1 MPTLPEQWVAT
12 SWTSA
17 GAQPRS
23 RRRTRKACAWHRAS
37 SPLRSL
43 GRVRTLP
50 RWLALA
56 AATAVAAVVLD
67 RIGLPSASLF
77 AALLVGLAAALLPT
91 RMPEVST
98 NVFRV
103 AQAVTGV
110 SLGVYVQSS
119 SLNAVADAW
128 LPVAAVSA
136 ATLVLSLLCGW
147 ALVRTVGLDPPTAAL
162 GMVAGG
168 ASGIVGMA
176 RELGADD
183 RLVAVMQYLRVLVV
197 VILTPVLVALAFS
210 HPHGRDRGGAPASAP
225 LIGSLHDWLL
235 MGAALGVGALVAV
248 VTRIPAGSLLAPMVA
263 AAVLTLLVGDFQVPA
278 IVREPAFAAIGLQ
291 VGLRFTPKL
300 IRRAGRLLIPTLLC
314 VAGLLVA
321 CFGLALLLN
330 ATTDASLLDAY
341 LATTPGGLYAVL
353 AAAFGTGADTTF
365 VIAVQTLRLF
375 VMVLLAPVVVRRLVL
390 RNEGRI
396 VPAAD
401 ADPVART

>member
-1 MPTLPEQWVAT
+1 M
-12 SWTSA
+12 
-17 GAQPRS
+17 
-23 RRRTRKACAWHRAS
+23 
-37 SPLRSL
+37 
-43 GRVRTLP
+43 RVLP

-56 AATAVAAVVLD
+56 FATAVAAVVLD

-77 AALLVGLAAALLPT
+77 AALLVGLAAALTRP
-91 RMPEVST
+91 RMPQIST

-119 SLNAVADAW
+119 ALNAVADAW
-128 LPVAAVSA
+128 LPVAIVSA
-136 ATLVLSLLCGW
+136 GTLVLSLLCGW
-147 ALVRTVGLDPPTAAL
+147 ALVRFVGLDPPTAAL

-176 RELGADD
+176 HELGADD

-197 VILTPVLVALAFS
+197 VVLTPILVALAFS
-210 HPHGRDRGGAPASAP
+210 HPHGSDPGGAPSGAP
-225 LIGSLHDWLL
+225 VVGSLHDWALV
-235 MGAALGVGALVAV
+235 GAALALGAILAIA
-248 VTRIPAGSLLAPMVA
+248 TRTPAGSLLAPMVV
-263 AAVLTLLVGDFQVPA
+263 AAVLTLVVGDFQVPA
-278 IVREPAFAAIGLQ
+278 ILREPAFAAIGLQ

-300 IRRAGRLLIPTLLC
+300 VREAGRLLLPTLIC
-314 VAGLLVA
+314 IAGLLVT
-321 CFGLALLLN
+321 CFGLALLLT
-330 ATTDASLLDAY
+330 ATTDATLLDSY

-390 RNEGRI
+390 RIEPAR

-401 ADPVART
+401 SAG

>member
-1 MPTLPEQWVAT
+1 
-12 SWTSA
+12 
-17 GAQPRS
+17 
-23 RRRTRKACAWHRAS
+23 
-37 SPLRSL
+37 
-43 GRVRTLP
+43 
-50 RWLALA
+50 
-56 AATAVAAVVLD
+56 VLD

-77 AALLVGLAAALLPT
+77 AALLVGAAAALTPARVPDVPT
-91 RMPEVST
+91 
-98 NVFRV
+98 NAFRV

-119 SLNAVADAW
+119 SLNAVASAW
-128 LPVAAVSA
+128 LPVAIVSA
-136 ATLVLSLLCGW
+136 GTLVLSLACGW
-147 ALVRTVGLDPPTAAL
+147 ALVRTVGLEPPTAAL

-197 VILTPVLVALAFS
+197 VVLTPLLVAVAFH
-210 HPHGRDRGGAPASAP
+210 HPHAADTGPTPSNGPVFGSA
-225 LIGSLHDWLL
+225 HDWLL
-235 MGAALGVGALVAV
+235 MCIALALGAVVAV
-248 VTRIPAGSLLAPMVA
+248 VTRLPAGSLLAPMIVA
-263 AAVLTLLVGDFQVPA
+263 AILTLVVGDFQVPA

-291 VGLRFTPKL
+291 VGLRFTPRL
-300 IRRAGRLLIPTLLC
+300 LRQAGRLLVPTLLC
-314 VAGLLVA
+314 ILGLLVA
-321 CFGLALLLN
+321 CFGLALLLA

-375 VMVLLAPVVVRRLVL
+375 VMVLLAPVVVRKLVL
-390 RNEGRI
+390 RNDRKI

-401 ADPVART
+401 AGPVTGA

>member
-1 MPTLPEQWVAT
+1 VL
-12 SWTSA
+12 S
-17 GAQPRS
+17 
-23 RRRTRKACAWHRAS
+23 
-37 SPLRSL
+37 
-43 GRVRTLP
+43 

-56 AATAVAAVVLD
+56 GATAVAAIALN

-77 AALLVGLAAALLPT
+77 AALLVGLVAALSPAP
-91 RMPEVST
+91 MPQVPPDT
-98 NVFRV
+98 FRV
-103 AQAVTGV
+103 AQAITGV

-119 SLNAVADAW
+119 SLSAVADAW
-128 LPVAAVSA
+128 LPVAIVSA
-136 ATLVLSLLCGW
+136 ATLALSLLCGW

-176 RELGADD
+176 HELGADD

-197 VILTPVLVALAFS
+197 VVLTPILVALAFS
-210 HPHGRDRGGAPASAP
+210 HPRGADPGGSPAGAPV
-225 LIGSLHDWLL
+225 LGTVHDWVL
-235 MGAALGVGALVAV
+235 MGAALALGAIVAV
-248 VTRIPAGSLLAPMVA
+248 TTRTPAGSLLAPMVV
-263 AAVLTLLVGDFQVPA
+263 AAVLTIVVGDFQVPA

-300 IRRAGRLLIPTLLC
+300 VREAGRLLLPTLLC
-314 VAGLLVA
+314 IGGLLVA
-321 CFGLALLLN
+321 CFGLALLLH
-330 ATTDASLLDAY
+330 ATTDVTLLDAY

-375 VMVLLAPVVVRRLVL
+375 VMVLLAPLAVRHLVL
-390 RNEGRI
+390 RNDTQI

-401 ADPVART
+401 ADPVARA